1 MSENVI
7 TVDRMIDD
15 LTKLSKKGYGEANIL
30 LSRDTEGNGYH
41 VCYFPA
47 QVINKE
53 LLEWLSVCENENYA
67 EEIKNNPKS
76 YIVLG

>member
-1 MSENVI
+1 MSKNVI
-7 TVDRMIDD
+7 TVDRMIKD
-15 LTKLSKKGYGEANIL
+15 LKKLSKKGYGEANIL

-47 QVINKE
+47 QTIDKE
-53 LLEWLSVCENENYA
+53 LLDWLSVCEEDFA

>member
-1 MSENVI
+1 MNKNVI
-7 TVDRMIDD
+7 TVDRMIKD
-15 LTKLSKKGYGEANIL
+15 LTKLSKKGYGEAYIL

-47 QVINKE
+47 QTIDKE
-53 LLEWLSVCENENYA
+53 LLDWLSVCKEEYA

>member
-1 MSENVI
+1 MSKNVI
-7 TVDRMIDD
+7 TVDRMIKD
-15 LTKLSKKGYGEANIL
+15 LKKLSKKGYGEANIL

-47 QVINKE
+47 QTIDKE
-53 LLEWLSVCENENYA
+53 LLDWLSVCKEDCA
-67 EEIKNNPKS
+67 EIKNNPKS

>member
-1 MSENVI
+1 MSKNVI
-7 TVDRMIDD
+7 TVDRMIKD
-15 LTKLSKKGYGEANIL
+15 LKKLSKKGYGEANIL

-47 QVINKE
+47 QTIDKE
-53 LLEWLSVCENENYA
+53 LLDWLSVCKEKYA

>member
-1 MSENVI
+1 MNKNVI
-7 TVDRMIDD
+7 TVDRMIED
-15 LTKLSKKGYGEANIL
+15 LTKLSKRGYGEANIL

-47 QVINKE
+47 QTIDKE
-53 LLEWLSVCENENYA
+53 LLDWLSVCEEEYA

>member
-1 MSENVI
+1 MSKNVI
-7 TVDRMIDD
+7 TVDRMIKD
-15 LTKLSKKGYGEANIL
+15 LKKLSKKGYGEANIL

-41 VCYFPA
+41 VCCFPA
-47 QVINKE
+47 QTIDKE
-53 LLEWLSVCENENYA
+53 LLDWLSVCEEDCA

>member
-1 MSENVI
+1 MSKNVI
-7 TVDRMIDD
+7 TFDRMIKD
-15 LTKLSKKGYGEANIL
+15 LKKLSKKGYGEANIL

-47 QVINKE
+47 QTIDKE
-53 LLEWLSVCENENYA
+53 LLDWLSVCKEKYA